1 MFLRNRSEEEQ
12 RLKKYLMIA
21 KLSIDILPDVKNLP
35 AYMSLLEQLEMLSL
49 LSIFMLQKIEEF

>member
-21 KLSIDILPDVKNLP
+21 KLSIDILSDVKNLP
-35 AYMSLLEQLEMLSL
+35 AYMSLLEQLEILSL

>member
-21 KLSIDILPDVKNLP
+21 KLSIDILSDVKNLP